1 MTLEVLGMSRT
12 RGQKDTMYLIPHKTV
27 AAAILAPALLVAG
40 LVASAG
46 SASASYAPVKSFANC
61 TAMHQVYAYR
71 GGIKKV
77 GAHDRRTDGGTAK
90 YAPYVSTKRY
100 NLNTKSD
107 RDHDEVA
114 CEQ

>member
-1 MTLEVLGMSRT
+1 MVTSSARFA
-12 RGQKDTMYLIPHKTV
+12 V
-27 AAAILAPALLVAG
+27 ALAVPALLMSG
-40 LVASAG
+40 LVGAQPAM
-46 SASASYAPVKSFANC
+46 AAVPPIKAYANC
-61 TAMHQVYAYR
+61 TAMHKVYAYR

-77 GAHDRRTDGGTAK
+77 GARDKRTVGGHAK

-107 RDHDEVA
+107 RDHDGVA

>member
-1 MTLEVLGMSRT
+1 MHFTLRT
-12 RGQKDTMYLIPHKTV
+12 
-27 AAAILAPALLVAG
+27 AATLLAPALVAG
-40 LVASAG
+40 GLVVAASPAQ
-46 SASASYAPVKSFANC
+46 AVYAPIKSFANC
-61 TAMHQVYAYR
+61 TAMHKVYAYR

-77 GAHDRRTDGGTAK
+77 GAHDKRTDGGHAK

-107 RDHDEVA
+107 RDHDGVA